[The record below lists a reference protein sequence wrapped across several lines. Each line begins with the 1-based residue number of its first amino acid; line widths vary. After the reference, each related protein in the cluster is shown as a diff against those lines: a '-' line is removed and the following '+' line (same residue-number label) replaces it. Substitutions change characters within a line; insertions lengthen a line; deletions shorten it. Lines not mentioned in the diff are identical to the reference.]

1 MTITIGNLPQLWSW
15 HICMWDSGYKQIHAV
30 LFPYALCLIH
40 WKSPWCSITLQLG
53 QTRVEGK
60 HELPS
65 NRPAKSIRSSMY
77 LFIPLTSK
85 LPKVH
90 SSDSSES
97 VIKTMTMT
105 SHRNRQFPNFPSSF
119 RMLLTDAS
127 RPPPLRP
134 FVAAGVATRCRPAK
148 SPRARSTG
156 GPKIFPWKFYRWIG
170 CIYIYIYYSSIYIYI
185 YIYT

>member
-1 MTITIGNLPQLWSW
+1 
-15 HICMWDSGYKQIHAV
+15 
-30 LFPYALCLIH
+30 
-40 WKSPWCSITLQLG
+40 
-53 QTRVEGK
+53 
-60 HELPS
+60 
-65 NRPAKSIRSSMY
+65 MY

-85 LPKVH
+85 LPKVY
-90 SSDSSES
+90 SSES

-105 SHRNRQFPNFPSSF
+105 SKIEIGSFPSTF

-156 GPKIFPWKFYRWIG
+156 PGGPKISP
-170 CIYIYIYYSSIYIYI
+170 
-185 YIYT
+185 

>member
-1 MTITIGNLPQLWSW
+1 MTINFGNLPQLRSW

-60 HELPS
+60 HELSS
-65 NRPAKSIRSSMY
+65 NRPYRPAKSIRSSMY

-90 SSDSSES
+90 SSES
-97 VIKTMTMT
+97 IIKTMT
-105 SHRNRQFPNFPSSF
+105 SKIEIGSFPSTF

-156 GPKIFPWKFYRWIG
+156 GPKISPWNFYRWIG
-170 CIYIYIYYSSIYIYI
+170 CIYIYISILV
-185 YIYT
+185 